1 MWLIA
6 LDTDDAD
13 AATATGVIILELV
26 TLMPLLWAAA
36 RYWFFYDQASGRRWC
51 DVVIEAGAGVAPVR
65 SAAVRAGGPVDP
77 GLEVVYS
84 RAAKASRMCRGI
96 RPRSLTV

>member
-6 LDTDDAD
+6 LDADEADAD
-13 AATATGVIILELV
+13 TATGVIILELV

-65 SAAVRAGGPVDP
+65 SARVRAGVLSILGLKSSIRGRRRLP
-77 GLEVVYS
+77 GC
-84 RAAKASRMCRGI
+84 AAGFDLDR
-96 RPRSLTV
+96 

>member
-1 MWLIA
+1 M
-6 LDTDDAD
+6 
-13 AATATGVIILELV
+13 IILELV

-65 SAAVRAGGPVDP
+65 SAGSGPGSFDP

-96 RPRSLTV
+96 RPRPLTV